1 MKLAL
6 HVPVPGNTSS
16 ARCQGPL
23 KFPGALAV
31 KLGHMQLSLPAGT
44 KLRFYRITNIYSD
57 ETEPNDPG
65 PDKPFLYAS
74 RFEFIGWPVAVG
86 EGEEPPRL
94 YADLEGY
101 LYFCYGTEQKVGDW
115 DLHVQIDGSC
125 EEYGR
130 TRAEILEKLRH
141 FWVGGYEIPP
151 LLEPPP
157 PEPEDMHTMTGW
169 NS

>member
-1 MKLAL
+1 
-6 HVPVPGNTSS
+6 
-16 ARCQGPL
+16 
-23 KFPGALAV
+23 
-31 KLGHMQLSLPAGT
+31 MQLSLPAGT
-44 KLRFYRITNIYSD
+44 KLRFYRIINIYSD

-86 EGEEPPRL
+86 EGEEEPPRL
-94 YADLEGY
+94 YQDIEGY
-101 LYFCYGTEQKVGDW
+101 LYLCYGDETKVGDG
-115 DLHVQIDGSC
+115 DLHVQIDSSL

-130 TRAEILEKLRH
+130 TRAEIIEKLRH
-141 FWVGGYEIPP
+141 FWVSGCEIPS
-151 LLEPPP
+151 LLEPPL